1 MPDTTHLHTI
11 ARKRRWTHADAVCL
25 VTAWNDTGDS
35 LAAFARAIG
44 CHHIRLR
51 RWAKHLETTPTP
63 TPTTPIRFMQL
74 TPPPPTTPIELII
87 EGITIRIPPDFDP
100 TTLRRL
106 LATLHPC

>member
-25 VTAWNDTGDS
+25 VTAWHDTGDS

-51 RWAKHLETTPTP
+51 RWAWGSL
-63 TPTTPIRFMQL
+63 
-74 TPPPPTTPIELII
+74 LISP
-87 EGITIRIPPDFDP
+87 RQ
-100 TTLRRL
+100 
-106 LATLHPC
+106 LATVQVGIGRSSSFPSSQ